1 MTNSEMLM
9 SRIRECGFTIS
20 QFADEMGITR
30 QGLYKKI
37 YNKSEFKQSEIEKS
51 SRILKLNAKQEKE
64 IFFAAYVG

>member
-9 SRIRECGFTIS
+9 NRIRECGFTIS

-51 SRILKLNAKQEKE
+51 SRILK
-64 IFFAAYVG
+64 

>member
-1 MTNSEMLM
+1 MTNSEMLIN
-9 SRIRECGFTIS
+9 RIKECGFTIS

-30 QGLYKKI
+30 QGLHKKI

-64 IFFAAYVG
+64 IFFATYVG